1 MRTWQNLLT
10 ARYLCISLYSR
21 RRSNYPCTISFII
34 FWDLSTLLLLNLTP
48 WIVKLSLAIMY
59 CGSPREFNPIFFD
72 EFKRFYQTKMVAR
85 GTCWYSLAGWALV
98 DPIIS
103 PELFGQVKGW
113 KILSFLLLEIGA
125 LMNLI
130 MMIMLPF
137 SFYFQVIYLRLWLSS
152 PYFSHLTKYG
162 DYLTKLNTL
171 ESVFYTWTWFPCLA
185 KPPIRSLVLF

>member
-1 MRTWQNLLT
+1 MDCKALLGH
-10 ARYLCISLYSR
+10 YVLWKPSGIQSDFSLMNSR
-21 RRSNYPCTISFII
+21 GYIKPKRWPEGLVGI
-34 FWDLSTLLLLNLTP
+34 LLLAGLLLIPLSPLN
-48 WIVKLSLAIMY
+48 SLVRLRV
-59 CGSPREFNPIFFD
+59 G
-72 EFKRFYQTKMVAR
+72 
-85 GTCWYSLAGWALV
+85 
-98 DPIIS
+98 
-103 PELFGQVKGW
+103 

-125 LMNLI
+125 LMNLK